1 MEHISYHLN
10 RNNLKAIIRRCP
22 LPIYLKQKL
31 IPKNV
36 LKLALHL
43 VCWIR
48 DIVKFQLVLSL
59 GFPKIFTSVVPYLS
73 LSFSAIL
80 SSLSLIIG
88 VKWALLKQ
96 GGNYHAWFITSTFTI
111 TLKSVAAEFINKCT
125 SKFESEWVTL
135 HIAYTVNWNC
145 CPLLPNAGLVSHMH
159 LSLNFWQR
167 LVSVP

>member
-1 MEHISYHLN
+1 MQVPSDTIGLTPDGPQGPISHISPFPTLSLSCHL
-10 RNNLKAIIRRCP
+10 
-22 LPIYLKQKL
+22 
-31 IPKNV
+31 V
-36 LKLALHL
+36 HF